1 MRSLLARRWALVA
14 LVGCLLVGGWTC
26 PDAALA
32 EASASPMALEP
43 QVYLPSVQKP
53 AVFDPIPGAS
63 YNSLCMSCVSGWVPT
78 DREPSQH
85 ADLNLALRGWAET
98 TAYRGLVDYSGG
110 CDDKAPQLY
119 ALFGNERTPSVSRV
133 YKVYDWNWTLNQR
146 AGLLNT
152 WPVTLL
158 GAATAKGEIIYVPRS
173 GYRVGTD
180 SGGSYSVMVLYAT
193 SSSITLKFTREDNV
207 VHGYTIH
214 LDGLQVDPKLVSL
227 YQSCH
232 AGGRRSLPALRERQ
246 PFARAGGGE
255 LRIAIRD
262 NGSFMDPRSRKDWWY
277 GH

>member
-1 MRSLLARRWALVA
+1 MRNLLARRWALFA
-14 LVGCLLVGGWTC
+14 LVGCLLVGGWAR

-53 AVFDPIPGAS
+53 EVFEPIPGAS

-110 CDDKAPQLY
+110 RDDKAPQLY

-158 GAATAKGEIIYVPRS
+158 GAATSKGEIIYVPRS

-193 SSSITLKFTREDNV
+193 SSSITLKFTREDDV

-255 LRIAIRD
+255 MRIAIRD
-262 NGSFMDPRSRKDWWY
+262 NGSFMDPRSHKDWWY